1 MPPNGRRTTAD
12 THHCRSFALA
22 NLAGHGMCREAT
34 AEIGRCGQKIDP
46 VRVRT
51 PSGALSTQVTDAAWE
66 RRKIKCPTYAPYCR
80 RPSQHAFH
88 CGRRRGGNGIAAQVS
103 LAKSGSRNWPACVSA
118 VFGGRTGQKPPG
130 AADERD
136 ALAGRAGSGMA
147 GTAPGSGRRVEP
159 VVVIP
164 SPGRWLSHRAG
175 AASLANSA
183 GGFARSCGPGSA

>member
-1 MPPNGRRTTAD
+1 VSRSNGRNWAMRTEN
-12 THHCRSFALA
+12 RPS
-22 NLAGHGMCREAT
+22 AGSN
-34 AEIGRCGQKIDP
+34 P
-46 VRVRT
+46 V
-51 PSGALSTQVTDAAWE
+51 GALSTQVTDAAWE

-183 GGFARSCGPGSA
+183 GGFARSCGVHSRVRLTSRFAVGLM